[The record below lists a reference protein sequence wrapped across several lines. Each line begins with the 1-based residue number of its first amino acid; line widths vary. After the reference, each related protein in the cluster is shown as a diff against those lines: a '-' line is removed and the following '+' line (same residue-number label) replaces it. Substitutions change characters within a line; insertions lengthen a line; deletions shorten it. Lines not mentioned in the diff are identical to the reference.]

1 MADDYVGS
9 MLTADADLTTGEVTI
24 KVENGLE
31 VTEILISRQDA
42 IQLAYA
48 LAHLTGLI
56 EEDE

>member
-42 IQLAYA
+42 VQLTYA

-56 EEDE
+56 GEGE